1 MHKIINIV
9 VECGLLKERKPKGK
23 LIVIEGLDKS
33 GKTTQSRMLFNFY
46 DKIYPGNVSLL
57 SFPDYSTRI
66 GREIKLF
73 LEGRVK
79 YNNEVKHML
88 LSANRWEKKTEI
100 EGLREKDNIVIINRY
115 YQSNLAYGLA
125 NGMDFDWLVNLDY
138 GLPKE
143 DIVIVL
149 DIEPVISYKRGFDN
163 GFVLDEFEKSR
174 DFLEKARENY
184 LDLAKRFNWTV
195 IDSDSDVNSL
205 LDSITNVIETE
216 R

>member
-1 MHKIINIV
+1 MN
-9 VECGLLKERKPKGK
+9 
-23 LIVIEGLDKS
+23 
-33 GKTTQSRMLFNFY
+33 
-46 DKIYPGNVSLL
+46 
-57 SFPDYSTRI
+57 
-66 GREIKLF
+66 
-73 LEGRVK
+73 
-79 YNNEVKHML
+79 
-88 LSANRWEKKTEI
+88 
-100 EGLREKDNIVIINRY
+100 
-115 YQSNLAYGLA
+115 
-125 NGMDFDWLVNLDY
+125 FDWLVNLDY

-205 LDSITNVIETE
+205 LESITNILEIE

>member
-1 MHKIINIV
+1 V
-9 VECGLLKERKPKGK
+9 VGYGLLKEKEPKGK

-33 GKTTQSRMLFNFY
+33 GKTTQSNMLFSFY
-46 DKIYPGNVSLL
+46 DRIYPGKVSLL
-57 SFPDYSTRI
+57 NFPDYSTRI

-79 YNNEVKHML
+79 YDNEVKHML
-88 LSANRWEKKTEI
+88 LSANRWEKKSEI
-100 EGLREKDNIVIINRY
+100 ERLREKGNIVIINRY

-125 NGMDFDWLVNLDY
+125 NDMNFEWLVNLDY

-149 DIEPVISYKRGFDN
+149 DIDPVVSFKRGFDN
-163 GFVLDEFEKSR
+163 GFVPDEFEKNTN
-174 DFLEKARENY
+174 FLEKARKNY
-184 LDLAKRFNWTV
+184 LDLAKRFNWIV

-205 LDSITNVIETE
+205 LESITNIIETGK
-216 R
+216 

>member
-1 MHKIINIV
+1 
-9 VECGLLKERKPKGK
+9 LKEGKWGGK

-46 DKIYPGNVSLL
+46 NKVYPGNVSLL

-66 GREIKLF
+66 GREIKMF
-73 LEGRVK
+73 LEGGVK

-88 LSANRWEKKTEI
+88 LSANRWEKKPEI
-100 EGLREKDNIVIINRY
+100 ERLREKGNIVILNRY

-125 NGMDFDWLVNLDY
+125 NDMDFDWLVNLDY

-149 DIEPVISYKRGFDN
+149 DIDPVISLKRGFDN
-163 GFVLDEFEKSR
+163 GFVLDEFEKNKG
-174 DFLEKARENY
+174 FLEKARKNY
-184 LDLAKRFNWTV
+184 LDLAKRFGWIV
-195 IDSDSDVNSL
+195 MDSDYDENSL
-205 LDSITNVIETE
+205 SESITNIIEMGKQDKQ